1 MAFKYNQLK
10 FIFSTNNFN
19 QKRHPFYL
27 SDNEPL
33 RFAPALKRSRALAEV
48 PAFRHSFCELLISLL
63 GRDFQ
68 KQRKD
73 KK

>member
-1 MAFKYNQLK
+1 MHH
-10 FIFSTNNFN
+10 FN
-19 QKRHPFYL
+19 QSFSSIILTKKHPFYL